1 MEILPAILCSFIAST
16 IAHPLRES
24 TLDTIETRNS
34 GDVRFYLYTASNPEE
49 PQELHIN
56 DANSVKNSYFDKSRH
71 TKIIIHGWT
80 GSYLTTPNGP
90 LRRAYLAQE
99 NFNIISVDWST
110 YAALNYISSRAKVP
124 VVGEDIADLLD
135 FLHEQ
140 FNLSYDKVVVVG
152 HSLGAHVAGF
162 CGKTVKRGRIAAI
175 VGLDPAFPLY
185 NYNDPSTRLSKDDA
199 KFVLSIQ
206 TNGNFKG
213 FPQPI
218 GSAAFYP
225 NWGLK
230 QPGCGADLSGTC
242 SHGRSVILYAEALR
256 GYAFTPIYECASYD
270 DITSKTGCNENITDV
285 QVGDPL
291 QVAQKAG
298 IYYFTTNAESPFGI
312 LSDKSLQMENVD
324 YVENAPVV

>member
-1 MEILPAILCSFIAST
+1 MLIHNICSIV
-16 IAHPLRES
+16 P
-24 TLDTIETRNS
+24 
-34 GDVRFYLYTASNPEE
+34 P
-49 PQELHIN
+49 
-56 DANSVKNSYFDKSRH
+56 YFR
-71 TKIIIHGWT
+71 IIIHGWT
-80 GSYLTTPNGP
+80 ASYLTSPNDS
-90 LRRAYLAQE
+90 LRSAYLSQG
-99 NFNIISVDWST
+99 NYNIISVDWST
-110 YAALNYISSRAKVP
+110 YAALNYISSRAKVA

-135 FLHEQ
+135 FLYKQ

-162 CGKTVKRGRIAAI
+162 CGKTVKRGKLAAI

-185 NYNDPSTRLSKDDA
+185 NYNDPSTRLSNDDA

-206 TNGNFKG
+206 TNGCLKG

-218 GSAAFYP
+218 GSASFYP

-230 QPGCGADLSGTC
+230 QPGCGIDLSGSC

-256 GYAFTPIYECASYD
+256 GYIFSPLYKCSSYD
-270 DITSKTGCNENITDV
+270 DIASKSGCDENIRDV

-291 QVAQKAG
+291 QVAQKPG

-312 LSDKSLQMENVD
+312 LGDRSLQKESLD
-324 YVENAPVV
+324 YVDNAPDV